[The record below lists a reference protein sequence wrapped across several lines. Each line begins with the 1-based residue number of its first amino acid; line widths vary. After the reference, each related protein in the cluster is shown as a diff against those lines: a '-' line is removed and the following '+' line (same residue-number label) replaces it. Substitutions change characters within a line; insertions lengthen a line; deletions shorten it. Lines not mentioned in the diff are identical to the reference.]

1 MAVKID
7 QLNGYIADNPNIDFE
22 RCDGTVFSYDEV
34 NTASM
39 TNNSNVIT
47 INGGQ
52 GNFPLAYIETD
63 KTQEITFTSSEFT
76 MDMFAM
82 ANAGKTEEGDVG
94 TQETKRFEVEDG
106 LKIVIPYETQK
117 ESVKIRGLAAGEA
130 AAAGTYA
137 VEVTTAGADT
147 AGSTTITLNE
157 ADATKGDTIRVSY
170 RRRVVD
176 AHTLTVK
183 TNGTTAKGAL
193 YLHWPVYSSGSD
205 CTESAIKG
213 WLHMYIPRVRVTAL
227 PGFDNSYK
235 SAATNGVTFS
245 AIDAKRA
252 DGKLF
257 DLNYEPLDADG
268 NIIAKSANEAVDWD

>member
-82 ANAGKTEEGDVG
+82 ANATNTDEGDVG
-94 TQETKRFEVEDG
+94 TQETKRFEVEEG
-106 LKIVIPYETQK
+106 LKINIPYETQ
-117 ESVKIRGLAAGEA
+117 EGSVKIRGLAAGESA
-130 AAAGTYA
+130 AEGVFAVVVTAA
-137 VEVTTAGADT
+137 TAET
-147 AGSTTITLNE
+147 AGSTVITLNA
-157 ADATKGDTIRVSY
+157 ADATAGDTVRVSY

-183 TNGTTAKGAL
+183 TNSTTAKGSL

-235 SAATNGVTFS
+235 SAATNGVTFA
-245 AIDAKRA
+245 AIDAKRP

-257 DLNYEPLDADG
+257 DLNYEPLDGDG
-268 NIIAKSANEAVDWD
+268 NIVAKSGNTVDWD

>member
-1 MAVKID
+1 M
-7 QLNGYIADNPNIDFE
+7 
-22 RCDGTVFSYDEV
+22 
-34 NTASM
+34 
-39 TNNSNVIT
+39 
-47 INGGQ
+47 
-52 GNFPLAYIETD
+52 
-63 KTQEITFTSSEFT
+63 
-76 MDMFAM
+76 
-82 ANAGKTEEGDVG
+82 
-94 TQETKRFEVEDG
+94 
-106 LKIVIPYETQK
+106 
-117 ESVKIRGLAAGEA
+117 KIRGLEAGEA
-130 AAAGTYA
+130 AAAGVYA
-137 VEVTTAGADT
+137 VEVVTATAEA

-176 AHTLTVK
+176 AHTLSVK

-205 CTESAIKG
+205 CTESSIKG

-252 DGKLF
+252 DGKMF
-257 DLNYEPLDADG
+257 DLNYEPLDSDG
-268 NIIAKSANEAVDWD
+268 NIVTKSANKVNWD